1 MKELKKERQK
11 DALSVQQKTISEVDL
26 DIHSLEKTL
35 KENWYCNNVEHTYTH
50 THTYTNANIYVCVC
64 VCVCV
69 CVTLMLILWY
79 VTLIYL

>member
-35 KENWYCNNVEHTYTH
+35 KENWYCNNVDHTYTH
-50 THTYTNANIYVCVC
+50 THIH
-64 VCVCV
+64 
-69 CVTLMLILWY
+69 
-79 VTLIYL
+79 